1 MCGKGLHADSSVESV
16 PQSADTFAPRSVAM
30 PKSAGCFT
38 CDPSSGSQVRNR
50 DDLSFAVPESAMNVS
65 GAVVSSAIPE
75 ELPRQTLTEGRR
87 RSRSPKGTRVS
98 EAGKVPPSP
107 PAPQFQHQA
116 NKVPVFVELFA
127 GSCGLSK
134 SMLQRGFQVIAVDHA
149 ANARIPKVR
158 VLPMDLRTH
167 DSWVFLRA
175 SLEMLH
181 GCILRPP
188 VALHRGRLNRR
199 SSCVCVLSS
208 VRFSCYHVFFTL
220 RVLLDFSMVSAV
232 GFHAHVFHLTLFLR
246 PTFEPWFS

>member
-1 MCGKGLHADSSVESV
+1 MCGKGLHADSSVESASL

-30 PKSAGCFT
+30 PKSAECFT
-38 CDPSSGSQVRNR
+38 CDPSSGSQVQNR
-50 DDLSFAVPESAMNVS
+50 DDSSSAVPESAINVS

-75 ELPRQTLTEGRR
+75 ELPRQTLAEGRR

-116 NKVPVFVELFA
+116 NEVPVFVELFA

-149 ANARIPKVR
+149 ANAHIPKVR

-167 DSWVFLRA
+167 DSW
-175 SLEMLH
+175 
-181 GCILRPP
+181 
-188 VALHRGRLNRR
+188 
-199 SSCVCVLSS
+199 
-208 VRFSCYHVFFTL
+208 
-220 RVLLDFSMVSAV
+220 
-232 GFHAHVFHLTLFLR
+232 LFLR
-246 PTFEPWFS
+246 EVCLMRNVTWVHIAPPCGTALRARDIQPGPPPLRSVAYPWGLPDLPERI